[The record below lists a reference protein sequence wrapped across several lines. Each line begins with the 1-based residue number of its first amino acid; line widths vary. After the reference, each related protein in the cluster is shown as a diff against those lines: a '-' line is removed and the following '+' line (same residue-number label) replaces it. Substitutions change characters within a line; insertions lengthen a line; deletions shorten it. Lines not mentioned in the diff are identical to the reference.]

1 MLKCLD
7 AFRKILDDMMLEAMH
22 KRIILYGYGYTGRFL
37 KWYAQYYHS
46 INVDYIITLDP
57 SFSRPYDQELFQ
69 KTLFHFDY
77 KDTADAVVW
86 LAEPLDEEMDKL
98 LKEKGYEK
106 GKTFFDFYEAVYGD
120 DIDWGIKI
128 EDPFKRRKSGKRDIQ
143 FLEWLE
149 WKNGC
154 NFVEAIGRENFEVVD
169 EHGAG
174 YKTSSPKELFPIL
187 DRCHCIPNEN
197 DAIFDYGCGKGGAMV
212 SFLDYGFRH
221 VGGVEFEPK
230 VYEILVDNIQK
241 LELHKEGKTVECIKG
256 NAAEVKEQLDR
267 YNWFL
272 FYEPFDETIFSK
284 CISAI
289 CDSLQRNSRKTHI
302 ISINPKCFQCIEATN
317 RFRLV
322 NQFTIET
329 RQRVVNVYESLDS

>member
-7 AFRKILDDMMLEAMH
+7 EFRKILDDMMLEAMH
-22 KRIILYGYGYTGRFL
+22 KRVVLYGYGYAGRFL

-46 INVDYIITLDP
+46 IAVDYIITLDT

-69 KTLFHFDY
+69 ATLFNFNY
-77 KDTADAVVW
+77 KDVENAVVW
-86 LAEPLDEEMDKL
+86 LAEPLNDELDRL
-98 LKEKGYEK
+98 LKEKGYIK
-106 GKTFFDFYEAVYGD
+106 DKTYFDFYEAVYGND
-120 DIDWGIKI
+120 FDWGAKI

-149 WKNGC
+149 WKYGC

-174 YKTSSPKELFPIL
+174 YKTSSPKELFPVL
-187 DRCHCIPNEN
+187 DRCHCIPGES

-212 SFLDYGFRH
+212 SFLDYGFHH

-230 VYEILVDNIQK
+230 IYEILVDNIEK
-241 LELHKEGKTVECIKG
+241 LELQNEGKTAECIKG
-256 NAAEVKEQLDR
+256 NAADVNEQLDR

-272 FYEPFDETIFSK
+272 FYEPFDEMIFSK
-284 CISAI
+284 CINAI
-289 CDSLQRNSRKTHI
+289 NDSLARNARKIHI
-302 ISINPKCFQCIEATN
+302 ISINPKYYQCIETTK

-329 RQRVVNVYESLDS
+329 RQRVVDVYENID